1 MIIGIPLILVWTAL
15 LTVIGAVR
23 ATVASN
29 E

>member
-1 MIIGIPLILVWTAL
+1 MIIGIPLILVWTAVL
-15 LTVIGAVR
+15 AVIGTVR